1 MSRQALLD
9 AFNAAVV
16 AAMPEGAVR
25 AAAKSM
31 ARPRGRTVVVGG
43 GKAGSGMARAFEEA
57 WDVPLEGVV
66 VTPYGHAHQRPQR
79 IELLEAGHPLPDAA
93 SEAAGM
99 RMLEAVRNLSS
110 DDLVVALLSGGGSAL
125 LVAPDGVTLAEKLR
139 ITGLLL
145 RSGADIGEINTVR
158 KQLSRL
164 KGGRLALAAAPAR
177 VVSLIVS
184 DVVGDDL
191 STIAS
196 GPTVQD
202 HGTPGEALAVLKRYG
217 TESPQARKHLLA
229 QVGRPQAKLAGG
241 EAHLIVTNR
250 LALTAARAELEQA
263 GYAARIWS
271 DSVTGEA
278 REAARLHAAQAR
290 ALKPGEALL
299 SGGETTVTVRG
310 TGRGGRNCEFLL
322 ALALALGEGAGL
334 YALACDSDGIDGASS
349 DGVNPAAGA
358 LLTPDTLTRAARL
371 GLNARAMLDDNGAAD
386 FFAALGDLVVVG
398 PTGTNV
404 NDVRVVL
411 RPRG

>member
-1 MSRQALLD
+1 MLLD
-9 AFNAAVV
+9 AFRVAVEAAR
-16 AAMPEGAVR
+16 PEAAVR
-25 AAAKSM
+25 AAAQSM

-43 GKAGSGMARAFEEA
+43 GKAASGMARAFEQAWGPEA
-57 WDVPLEGVV
+57 LSGVV
-66 VTPYGHAHQRPQR
+66 VTPYGHALERPQS
-79 IELLEAGHPLPDAA
+79 ISVLEAGHPLPDAA
-93 SEAAGM
+93 SEAAGE
-99 RMLEAVRNLSS
+99 RMLAEVRGLGR

-125 LVAPDGVTLAEKLR
+125 MVAPDGVSLAEKLR

-196 GPTVQD
+196 GPTVPD
-202 HGTPGEALAVLKRYG
+202 SSTPGEALAVLERYSLD
-217 TESPQARKHLLA
+217 SPPARRHLLA
-229 QVGRPQAKLAGG
+229 QAGRPQAKLAGG

-250 LALTAARAELEQA
+250 LALVAARAELEQA

-278 REAARLHAAQAR
+278 REAAREHAAQAR
-290 ALKPGEALL
+290 ALRPGEALL

-310 TGRGGRNCEFLL
+310 RGRGGRNCEFLL
-322 ALALALGEGAGL
+322 ALAVALGEGAGL
-334 YALACDSDGIDGASS
+334 YALACDSDGIDGSSS

-371 GLNARAMLDDNGAAD
+371 GLNARAMLDDNDAAG
-386 FFAALGDLVVVG
+386 FFAALDDLVVVG

-404 NDVRVVL
+404 NDVRIIL